1 MAKHLPISFIWA
13 TKMDSRHISEIQ
25 NTRYEIRNGS
35 AIILAI
41 VLTTLLAMLG
51 VLFLLS
57 SRVDSAATSAI
68 GGSED
73 LKLAVDTVVAQISE
87 AITRDVPGVD
97 PNGTYYDYPDNFNPW
112 LACLEPYPSGSD
124 YLWQQVSNI
133 YGPPAVQNVQAQIL
147 PDYNNTAV
155 PGTQADADGD
165 GVSDSIWVEVPG
177 KMSAK
182 GKPIY
187 AAIRIIDNGG
197 MLNVNTGFKFDPCT
211 SVGAKQS
218 EVNLMALAA
227 LDHTHTLPGETKNR
241 LLSYRC
247 GTADANFYEQNVVWR
262 YGLPNGVYTPFD
274 ISDELNLRYRYILNR
289 SYVTRTVSRIENLWT
304 NAFDGPPY
312 VPRDTQNYSI
322 NDPCDWFWIVSN
334 SYPSPCPD
342 ANIYDNRHIATTY
355 NMDRITTP
363 DGNKMVNI
371 NKLASVPDVNM
382 VCSTLRTVLDPCL
395 FDANQIAVN
404 LIDYL
409 DADSNVT
416 YFVDPHTSSN
426 YFGFET
432 PCIYIS
438 EIATNFYQPG
448 SGSLDYDANDPSRV
462 YRAYAIELFKPYWQD
477 DEPNG
482 WDIVTTDLDANGVPL
497 LPITTKI
504 VWTGSTRF
512 HVLRTLNNKVGIQ
525 IDINEPN
532 QAGKPDPNF
541 PQNADINFGPRT
553 TILLRRDVNGYGSMI
568 VDSLGVPAA
577 ETGEGGWMEP
587 NASRSASKSFE
598 RDIRSIHRCIRK
610 VWSPMMTTSPTI
622 GHMNGFVG
630 GGDMIQAHPQNGKF
644 TNIGE
649 IGQLFRK
656 DAYLT
661 EPNDTEFSVRLNIA
675 DPNVHNLF
683 NHFTIIDPYDH
694 NQPANETRIKG
705 RININTSPWF
715 VLAQLPWVTNP
726 DVSIQYADRVKLA
739 RAIVAYRDKLTITGG
754 PDYYQGG
761 SPNARQRGMGAVG
774 LYTVRENPGFASVGE
789 LLNVTQNVP
798 LDMGWPPQPCLTPFY
813 DIRHYGRDGL
823 DLSALPDLTP
833 ADGAPD
839 DFEERDVIF
848 DRISNFVTVRSDVFT
863 AYILVRIPASVVR
876 DPVTHAIIQATGGPQ
891 KRVIAI
897 FDRSEVPAK
906 KIKVIAIQP
915 VPDPR

>member
-1 MAKHLPISFIWA
+1 MNIKRR
-13 TKMDSRHISEIQ
+13 TKD
-25 NTRYEIRNGS
+25 TRRNGS

-41 VLTTLLAMLG
+41 VLTTLLAILG
-51 VLFLLS
+51 VMFLLS
-57 SRVDSAATSAI
+57 SRVDSVATSAI
-68 GGSED
+68 GGNED

-87 AITRDVPGVD
+87 AITRDVPGAD
-97 PNGTYYDYPDNFNPW
+97 PCNPQEYYDYPDNFNPW

-124 YLWQQVSNI
+124 YFWQQVSNI
-133 YGPPAVQNVQAQIL
+133 YGTPAVQNVQAQIF
-147 PDYNNTAV
+147 PDYNNMVV
-155 PGTQADADGD
+155 PGAQADADGD

-182 GKPIY
+182 GKPVY

-218 EVNLMALAA
+218 EVNLMAFAGR
-227 LDHTHTLPGETKNR
+227 DGTHTYLEMQNR
-241 LLSYRC
+241 LRSYRC
-247 GTADANFYEQNVVWR
+247 GTADANFYEQNVVWK
-262 YGLPNGVYTPFD
+262 YDQPVSPYTPFD
-274 ISDELNLRYRYILNR
+274 ISDELVLRYRYILNNDKWE
-289 SYVTRTVSRIENLWT
+289 TRIENLWT
-304 NAFDGPPY
+304 NAFKGGLEDPLTSP
-312 VPRDTQNYSI
+312 SEI
-322 NDPCDWFWIVSN
+322 NNIPTFWGHRVGYDLSDPN
-334 SYPSPCPD
+334 R
-342 ANIYDNRHIATTY
+342 YDYQHLATTY
-355 NMDRITTP
+355 NCDRIIVP

-371 NKLASVPDVNM
+371 NNLASVPDVNT
-382 VCSTLRTVLDPCL
+382 VCSTLRAVLDPCL

-404 LIDYL
+404 LVDYL

-416 YFVDPHTSSN
+416 YFVDPYTSYN

-438 EIATNFYQPG
+438 EIACNFYQPG
-448 SGSLDYDANDPSRV
+448 PNSPGYDPCDSSRV
-462 YRAYAIELFKPYWQD
+462 YRSYAIELFKPYWQD

-482 WDIVTTDLDANGVPL
+482 WEIVTTDLDSNGIA
-497 LPITTKI
+497 LPSVTTKI

-512 HVLRTLNNKVGIQ
+512 HVLANMNAMAMIP

-532 QAGKPDPNF
+532 EANIVGPNF
-541 PQNADINFGPRT
+541 PQNADINFGPGT
-553 TILLRRDVNGYGSMI
+553 AILLYRDVNGYGPMI
-568 VDSLGVPAA
+568 ADSFEVPKA
-577 ETGEGGWMEP
+577 ETGGSSWMEP
-587 NASRSASKSFE
+587 NASQTASKSFE

-610 VWSPMMTTSPTI
+610 VWSPLMTTSPTV
-622 GHMNGFVG
+622 GYMNQYEATGTP
-630 GGDMIQAHPQNGKF
+630 MIQAHPQNGKF

-649 IGQLFRK
+649 IGQLFRT

-661 EPNDTEFSVRLNIA
+661 GPNDTDLSVCFNIA
-675 DPNVHNLF
+675 DPNVYNLF
-683 NHFTIIDPYDH
+683 NYLTVMDPRDHSPIDP
-694 NQPANETRIKG
+694 NETRIKG

-739 RAIVAYRDKLTITGG
+739 QAIVAYRDKLTITGG

-761 SPNARQRGMGAVG
+761 SPNARQLGMGLAG
-774 LYTVRENPGFASVGE
+774 LYSVRENPGFASVGE

-798 LDMGWPPQPCLTPFY
+798 LDMAWPPQPSITPFY

-823 DLSALPDLTP
+823 DLAALPDLTP

-848 DRISNFVTVRSDVFT
+848 DRISNLVTVRSDVFT
-863 AYILVRIPASVVR
+863 AYILVRIGK
-876 DPVTHAIIQATGGPQ
+876 DGPQ

-906 KIKVIAIQP
+906 KIKVIAVQQ